1 MPIIKSAVKRVRQT
15 KSATARNN
23 VARRR
28 LKDAKTQLEAALE
41 SSAKKDLMTL
51 LSKLQSQLDLAVKKS
66 LMHKNKAARL
76 KQHYAARVKQAGGKP
91 AQAIKKAAKKAK
103 PAPKKT
109 AAKTKKASPAKR

>member
-1 MPIIKSAVKRVRQT
+1 MPIIKSAAKRVRQT

-28 LKDAKTQLEAALE
+28 LKDAKTQLEATLE
-41 SSAKKDLMTL
+41 SSSKKDLMPL
-51 LSKLQSQLDLAVKKS
+51 LSKLQSQVDLAVKKN

-76 KQHYAARVKQAGGKP
+76 KQHYAARVKQAGAKP
-91 AQAIKKAAKKAK
+91 VAAAKKAK

-109 AAKTKKASPAKR
+109 AAKSKKASTTKR